1 MNFSLKTVEE
11 EHVAKIVKKLKNKRS
26 HGFDNISAEL
36 LKLGG
41 DILIGPLT
49 YIINTS
55 ILTGTFPT
63 KWKEAKVKPLHKKED
78 RTLTKNY
85 RPVSLLSVS
94 AMVCERVI
102 AIQIEQFFEDN
113 KLFGSFQY
121 GFRKN
126 KSTISELLTL
136 FDNLLAAK
144 EKGLE
149 IALILY
155 DLSAAFDTVDPEIL
169 LSKLRLYGFND
180 MAMQWIRSYLTG
192 RKQAVMVEE
201 EVSDMTDIEIGTPQG
216 SRLSPLLFVIIM
228 ADLEAWIENSSLTNF
243 ADDTQ
248 SIIIAKSE
256 STLIETAQK
265 EANEVIRFFSGVNL
279 VNNSDKACLLT
290 NSAGK
295 EKNMEMQDI
304 GGENLQSKSSEK
316 LLGLQISGNLDWK
329 THINKLCSTLKQ
341 RLGLL
346 KRIKYKISQ
355 DKLQVVAEAIFNSK
369 IRYGL
374 AVYGRPRLDEEEPEG
389 KDMHKLQVLQNDM
402 I

>member
-1 MNFSLKTVEE
+1 M
-11 EHVAKIVKKLKNKRS
+11 
-26 HGFDNISAEL
+26 
-36 LKLGG
+36 
-41 DILIGPLT
+41 
-49 YIINTS
+49 
-55 ILTGTFPT
+55 
-63 KWKEAKVKPLHKKED
+63 
-78 RTLTKNY
+78 
-85 RPVSLLSVS
+85 
-94 AMVCERVI
+94 
-102 AIQIEQFFEDN
+102 
-113 KLFGSFQY
+113 
-121 GFRKN
+121 
-126 KSTISELLTL
+126 
-136 FDNLLAAK
+136 
-144 EKGLE
+144 
-149 IALILY
+149 
-155 DLSAAFDTVDPEIL
+155 SAAFDTVDPEIL

-201 EVSDMTDIEIGTPQG
+201 EVSDMTNIEIGTPQG

-316 LLGLQISGNLDWK
+316 LLGTNSYISLQS
-329 THINKLCSTLKQ
+329 
-341 RLGLL
+341 
-346 KRIKYKISQ
+346 
-355 DKLQVVAEAIFNSK
+355 
-369 IRYGL
+369 IRC
-374 AVYGRPRLDEEEPEG
+374 R
-389 KDMHKLQVLQNDM
+389 N
-402 I
+402 

>member
-1 MNFSLKTVEE
+1 
-11 EHVAKIVKKLKNKRS
+11 
-26 HGFDNISAEL
+26 
-36 LKLGG
+36 
-41 DILIGPLT
+41 
-49 YIINTS
+49 
-55 ILTGTFPT
+55 
-63 KWKEAKVKPLHKKED
+63 
-78 RTLTKNY
+78 
-85 RPVSLLSVS
+85 
-94 AMVCERVI
+94 
-102 AIQIEQFFEDN
+102 
-113 KLFGSFQY
+113 
-121 GFRKN
+121 
-126 KSTISELLTL
+126 
-136 FDNLLAAK
+136 
-144 EKGLE
+144 
-149 IALILY
+149 
-155 DLSAAFDTVDPEIL
+155 
-169 LSKLRLYGFND
+169 
-180 MAMQWIRSYLTG
+180 
-192 RKQAVMVEE
+192 MVEE
-201 EVSDMTDIEIGTPQG
+201 EVSNMTDIEIGTPQG

-228 ADLEAWIENSSLTNF
+228 ADLEEWIENSSLTNF

-402 I
+402 IRVINNLKRSQHVNMKILRRDMGMMSVNQLTVYHVALET